1 MTHKDEIR
9 SVEWKVEVKSRKA
22 QPNIFVRGVDSFVL
36 FEQVNMLSLMK
47 MSNKGN

>member
-22 QPNIFVRGVDSFVL
+22 QPNILVRGVDSFAL
-36 FEQVNMLSLMK
+36 FDQVSISSLMK
-47 MSNKGN
+47 TSNEGN